1 MGLWRGHKW
10 RVLTQAGRVRNKNRD
25 QDWNKNRDGIL
36 VLLTPQEGCSS
47 PECPPAPQE
56 THVCREEKEGGHR
69 KLVCPS

>member
-25 QDWNKNRDGIL
+25 GISA
-36 VLLTPQEGCSS
+36 LLTPQKGCSS

-56 THVCREEKEGGHR
+56 AHVCSGEIEGGHR
-69 KLVCPS
+69 KLICPS